1 MSCSTHPVGCGR
13 RARGIVWKYLNWK
26 LLGITAREIQHTRV
40 LLSSTAH
47 ALVLTTDLWAGP
59 RWGWRCIRC
68 PWWGWRCRRGGDC
81 WCPRGSPPGS
91 GHPPAAARTA
101 RRENLA
107 GKYFYQ
113 HCKYFY
119 NLLLLT
125 RNDPADGG
133 ARPAHAGD
141 DDEAEAL
148 VLEPGHGDVVGV
160 AAALPA
166 RAAFPVTLCRE
177 YIVLTNITLCY

>member
-26 LLGITAREIQHTRV
+26 LLGITEREIQHTLV

-47 ALVLTTDLWAGP
+47 ALVLATDLWAGP
-59 RWGWRCIRC
+59 RWGWRCSRC

-107 GKYFYQ
+107 RKYFHQ

-119 NLLLLT
+119 NLLSIRYWPGMILPMVEPALLT
-125 RNDPADGG
+125 
-133 ARPAHAGD
+133 
-141 DDEAEAL
+141 
-148 VLEPGHGDVVGV
+148 LEMMTKPKPSFSSLDT
-160 AAALPA
+160 
-166 RAAFPVTLCRE
+166 VTS
-177 YIVLTNITLCY
+177 